1 MDKIIYVI
9 EETIRER
16 HVGYAYDTL
25 KAARDSMNPIAKNPP
40 TKYVR
45 VDDKPKGKFAYKPND
60 LTQVDY

>member
-1 MDKIIYVI
+1 MNKIIYVNGDSA
-9 EETIRER
+9 REG